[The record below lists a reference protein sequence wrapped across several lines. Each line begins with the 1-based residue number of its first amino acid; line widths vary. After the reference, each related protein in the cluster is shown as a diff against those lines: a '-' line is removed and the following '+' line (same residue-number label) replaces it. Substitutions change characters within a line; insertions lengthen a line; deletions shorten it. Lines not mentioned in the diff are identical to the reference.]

1 MDESYTFPG
10 TAGRSRGFSMRTLIL
25 ALIAAFVIGGGAI
38 LLLLSGDGPL
48 GDGAVFR
55 LRSEPVAV
63 TGATAEA
70 PAGAESNLAPNAP
83 VTAEETRQAVER
95 VEQVVV
101 QQGGLDQRVAAMEQR
116 LTRLDL
122 QAQAAAGNAAR
133 AEDLLILFA
142 TRRAIERGTELGY
155 LSDQLRM
162 RFGETRPNMVQAIVD
177 ASRAPVTLDQLMA
190 RLEGLDPALREMPAD
205 EDFLTRVG
213 RELSQV
219 FIVRTEDTPSPVTEQ
234 RLERAKRFLESGR
247 IEAAVGEV
255 EALPNA
261 VAAEEWLADARRYAL
276 VQRALETLET
286 AAVLEPRAV
295 PDATGRSV
303 MQTSPAASPAN

>member
-1 MDESYTFPG
+1 MDESYTFPE
-10 TAGRSRGFSMRTLIL
+10 TKTRARSFSTRSLII
-25 ALIAAFVIGGGAI
+25 ALFVAFIIGGGAM
-38 LLLLSGDGPL
+38 LLLVNGDANPFDEGT
-48 GDGAVFR
+48 VFR
-55 LRSEPVAV
+55 LRSEPLAEGAAVAGSADEAV
-63 TGATAEA
+63 KPAA
-70 PAGAESNLAPNAP
+70 PA
-83 VTAEETRQAVER
+83 TAEETRQAVER
-95 VEQVVV
+95 VEQVVS

-122 QAQAAAGNAAR
+122 QAQA
-133 AEDLLILFA
+133 EDLLILFA
-142 TRRAIERGTELGY
+142 VRRAMERGTELGY

-162 RFGETRPNMVQAIVD
+162 RFGETRPNMVQTIVD
-177 ASRAPVTLDQLMA
+177 SSRDPVTLDQLMV
-190 RLEGLDPALREMPAD
+190 RLERLDPALREMPAG
-205 EDFLTRVG
+205 EGFFTRMG
-213 RELSQV
+213 RELSQM
-219 FIVRTEDTPSPVTEQ
+219 FIIRTEDTPSPVTEQ
-234 RLERAKRFLESGR
+234 RIERAKRYLESGR

-261 VAAEEWLADARRYAL
+261 AAAEQWLADARRFAL

>member
-1 MDESYTFPG
+1 MDESYTFPD
-10 TAGRSRGFSMRTLIL
+10 TQTRVRRFSTRSVII
-25 ALIAAFVIGGGAI
+25 ALFAAFLIGGGAMFV
-38 LLLLSGDGPL
+38 LVNGDANPFDEGT
-48 GDGAVFR
+48 VFR
-55 LRSEPVAV
+55 LRSEPVAE
-63 TGATAEA
+63 GAGAAA
-70 PAGAESNLAPNAP
+70 PAVAEGTVPSAPA
-83 VTAEETRQAVER
+83 TAEETRQAVER

-142 TRRAIERGTELGY
+142 VRRAIERGTELGY

-162 RFGETRPNMVQAIVD
+162 RFGETRPNMVQTIIDSA
-177 ASRAPVTLDQLMA
+177 RAPVTLDQLMA
-190 RLEGLDPALREMPAD
+190 QLEGLDPALREMPAD
-205 EDFLTRVG
+205 EGFFTRVG
-213 RELSQV
+213 REMSQM
-219 FIVRTEDTPSPVTEQ
+219 FIIRTEDTPSPATEQ
-234 RLERAKRFLESGR
+234 RLERAKRYLESGR

-261 VAAEEWLADARRYAL
+261 AAAREWLAQARRFAL

-303 MQTSPAASPAN
+303 MQTSPAAGPAR

>member
-1 MDESYTFPG
+1 MDESYTFPD
-10 TAGRSRGFSMRTLIL
+10 TTKRARSFSPRSLIL
-25 ALIAAFVIGGGAI
+25 ALVAAFIIGGGAI
-38 LLLLSGDGPL
+38 LLLINGDNSPFGE
-48 GDGAVFR
+48 GAVFR
-55 LRSEPVAV
+55 LRSDPVAQSA
-63 TGATAEA
+63 ATIAA
-70 PAGAESNLAPNAP
+70 AGAGIAAPTEPA
-83 VTAEETRQAVER
+83 TAEETRQAVER

-142 TRRAIERGTELGY
+142 ARRAIERGTELGY

-177 ASRAPVTLDQLMA
+177 SSRDPVTLDQLMA

-205 EDFLTRVG
+205 EGFFTRLG
-213 RELSQV
+213 HELSQL
-219 FIVRTEDTPSPVTEQ
+219 FIIRTEDTPSPVTEQ
-234 RLERAKRFLESGR
+234 RLERAKRYLESGR

-261 VAAEEWLADARRYAL
+261 AAANDWLADARRFAL

-303 MQTSPAASPAN
+303 MQVSPAASAPAN

>member
-1 MDESYTFPG
+1 MDESYTFPE
-10 TAGRSRGFSMRTLIL
+10 TKTRARSFSTRSLII
-25 ALIAAFVIGGGAI
+25 ALFVAFIIGGGAM
-38 LLLLSGDGPL
+38 LLLVNGDANPFDEGT
-48 GDGAVFR
+48 VFR
-55 LRSEPVAV
+55 LRSEPLAEGAAVAGSADEAV
-63 TGATAEA
+63 KPAA
-70 PAGAESNLAPNAP
+70 PA
-83 VTAEETRQAVER
+83 TAEETRQAVER
-95 VEQVVV
+95 VEQVVS

-142 TRRAIERGTELGY
+142 VRRAMERGTELGY

-162 RFGETRPNMVQAIVD
+162 RFGETRPNMVQTIVD
-177 ASRAPVTLDQLMA
+177 SSRDPVTLDQLMV
-190 RLEGLDPALREMPAD
+190 RLERLDPALREMPAG
-205 EDFLTRVG
+205 EGFFTRMG
-213 RELSQV
+213 RELSQM
-219 FIVRTEDTPSPVTEQ
+219 FIIRTEDTPSPVTEQ
-234 RLERAKRFLESGR
+234 RIERAKRYLESGR

-261 VAAEEWLADARRYAL
+261 AAAEQWLADARRFAL